1 MKSKKERSGK
11 EKVKWTEE
19 CREALDHLVKV
30 ITTAPILAYAD
41 FSKDFILHTD
51 ASTKGLGAILYQKGD
66 DDNMKVIEYASQT
79 LRKAEMNYHPTKLE
93 FLALKWNSTSP
104 STIALAK

>member
-1 MKSKKERSGK
+1 MPPNKLPF
-11 EKVKWTEE
+11 WTMYVVQN
-19 CREALDHLVKV
+19 RFLSMGSLIFIKNLKINDM
-30 ITTAPILAYAD
+30 YAN

-66 DDNMKVIEYASQT
+66 DDNMKVIEYASRT